1 MRPCERLFWLIST
14 QFIALIFRENGW
26 KVMGATL
33 AKKQNWFCSAPG
45 DSRAPGVRTLS
56 GLDSGFPGE
65 LRGRATTL
73 RRHGFLYY
81 LELLAI
87 VVFEGRGFGA
97 AYHFVVA
104 RLRGNPSAGAGVPTG
119 LRNSR
124 ARSNRSRFG

>member
-1 MRPCERLFWLIST
+1 MRPRERLFWLIST
-14 QFIALIFRENGW
+14 QAIALIFRIAGW
-26 KVMGATL
+26 KVMGTTL

-65 LRGRATTL
+65 LRARATTL

-87 VVFEGRGFGA
+87 VAFDGREFGA